1 MSFGLRNTGATYQR
15 LADKV
20 FESLIGMNIEVYLD
34 NMVIKIR
41 NDDLFLYDIEETFAN
56 LRAVSMKLNPKK
68 CLFEAEEGKFLGHV
82 IMKEGIRVNAEKIE
96 SLLQLRSSKTVKEV
110 HALNGKL
117 VALGWFLEKSTE
129 KTLPFYKMLKR
140 VLYKKDF

>member
-1 MSFGLRNTGATYQR
+1 
-15 LADKV
+15 
-20 FESLIGMNIEVYLD
+20 
-34 NMVIKIR
+34 
-41 NDDLFLYDIEETFAN
+41 
-56 LRAVSMKLNPKK
+56 MKLNPKK